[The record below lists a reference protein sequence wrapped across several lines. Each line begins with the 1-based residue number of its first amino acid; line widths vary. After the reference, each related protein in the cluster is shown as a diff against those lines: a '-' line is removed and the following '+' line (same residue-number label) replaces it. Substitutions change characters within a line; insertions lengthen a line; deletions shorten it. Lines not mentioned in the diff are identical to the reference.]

1 VGDYLRYSDTAG
13 RFEEFGTTMADKPDS
28 DSAEA
33 NTTVHPRLAGTKIAD
48 LEKSLDLSVLKDR
61 VALVTG
67 GVAGIGLGIVRALVQ
82 AGAWVAICDLNE
94 DAGKRAEAELIGDGY
109 KYVLLISCCSL
120 SGGACLTQWVDARI
134 RTESSSS
141 TPTPPP
147 GNPSWQLSR
156 QPWRGRPRA

>member
-1 VGDYLRYSDTAG
+1 VLPSRLVVGDYLRYSDTAG

-67 GVAGIGLGIVRALVQ
+67 GDRAGIGMGS
-82 AGAWVAICDLNE
+82 GW
-94 DAGKRAEAELIGDGY
+94 EL
-109 KYVLLISCCSL
+109 
-120 SGGACLTQWVDARI
+120 
-134 RTESSSS
+134 
-141 TPTPPP
+141 
-147 GNPSWQLSR
+147 
-156 QPWRGRPRA
+156 